1 MTEIKALADRV
12 LSLEKRIAELEA
24 RQRPKSE
31 ELSSKNSKE
40 LTVREFMLA
49 KRPSNDVEK
58 TLTIG
63 FFLEKFSGTRS
74 FNVEDLAQNFALAKE
89 ACPPNINDKVNMNI
103 KKGHMAEVRE
113 KKDKKKAWM
122 LTNSGERFVESG
134 FKETKK

>member
-12 LSLEKRIAELEA
+12 LSLEKRVAELEA
-24 RQRPKSE
+24 RQRPEVE
-31 ELSSKNSKE
+31 ELSSKNPKE

-58 TLTIG
+58 TLAIG
-63 FFLEKFSGTRS
+63 FFLEKFEGASF
-74 FNVEDLAQNFALAKE
+74 FNVEDLARNFALAKE
-89 ACPPNINDKVNMNI
+89 ACPLNINDKVNLNI

-134 FKETKK
+134 FMETKK